1 MSVRGLIE
9 LSSSPWSSPIV
20 LAKTKDGEWR
30 FCVDYRRL
38 NAITTKDIYPLPR
51 IESTLARLHGA
62 DLFTIM
68 DLERGY
74 WQIPLKESDCEKTA
88 FTTASCQ
95 DLLVRSSF
103 SFQEVFHHSPRSS
116 FSQSSTRIRY
126 FCFPSLCEMYF
137 VFFHVLW
144 DVCPHKYIYP
154 QKLTHVYPCN
164 LTVTT
169 ICDLRL

>member
-74 WQIPLKESDCEKTA
+74 WQIPLKESDREKTA
-88 FTTASCQ
+88 FTTADGLYQFLVMPFGVCSKPGTFQ
-95 DLLVRSSF
+95 RMMDLILTGLRWSECLVYLDDINIYARDPEEHLS
-103 SFQEVFHHSPRSS
+103 RL
-116 FSQSSTRIRY
+116 RK
-126 FCFPSLCEMYF
+126 
-137 VFFHVLW
+137 VLMALRRANL
-144 DVCPHKYIYP
+144 
-154 QKLTHVYPCN
+154 KLK
-164 LTVTT
+164 
-169 ICDLRL
+169 